1 MAEERDIEKE
11 RLGKITS
18 DVKNFL
24 DYVEKFGTQE
34 KQKVSGEDKERIEK
48 LDTLILEA
56 RKQKQLTGLL

>member
-1 MAEERDIEKE
+1 MPEERDIEKE

-24 DYVEKFGTQE
+24 EYVEKFGTQE
-34 KQKVSGEDKERIEK
+34 RQKVSGEDKERIEK